1 MLRTLAL
8 EEANKKGIANFSAS
22 EGCLSRVKQ
31 RHDIVGKA
39 LCGEAAAVNPILL
52 SDSKTVHLPEIIKD
66 YKESDV
72 FNCDETG
79 LFFLLQPISDYAWR

>member
-1 MLRTLAL
+1 M
-8 EEANKKGIANFSAS
+8 
-22 EGCLSRVKQ
+22 Q

-39 LCGEAAAVNPILL
+39 LCGEAAAVDPILVA
-52 SDSKTVHLPEIIKD
+52 DWKTVRLPEIIKD

-79 LFFLLQPISDYAWR
+79 PIFLQSSNRSLTMPGDDAHGVKQDKNASPSC